1 MRRRRRGMAWNGSGR
16 RGILPAEGE
25 AMPTYDYRCEK
36 CKKSFSLTL
45 TISQHDTKRILC
57 PKCGSRSVKQ
67 KVTGFFAI
75 TRKKS

>member
-1 MRRRRRGMAWNGSGR
+1 VWQAPGR
-16 RGILPAEGE
+16 RGILQPEGE

-36 CKKSFSLTL
+36 CRKSFSLTL
-45 TISQHDTKRILC
+45 TISQHDTKRITC

-75 TRKKS
+75 TKKKS